1 MNSSSGIKGKKS
13 TWDVPAS
20 DMARNTF
27 NPIRDIVDSMRIQ
40 PNPEKELIALSIG
53 DPTVFGNLKPSE
65 NIVDAVV
72 HAVKTGT
79 ANGYGPSVGYVEA
92 REAVA
97 RAYSDANAP
106 VEAKDVILT
115 SGCSGAIELVISV
128 LANPGQNCLI
138 PRPGFSI
145 YETIALSL
153 GVGVRRYN
161 LLPDK
166 DWEAD
171 VSHMESLID
180 DNTAFIIVNDPS
192 NPCGSVYSKE
202 HLQDI
207 LAVAE
212 RNKLPIMSDEI
223 YADFV
228 FPGEKYYNLASL
240 TTEVPILACGGLTK
254 RYLCPGWRTG
264 WIIVHDRNNVFDKEV
279 RDGLL
284 RLSQRILG
292 PNTLVQAAMK
302 NILEETPQHFFDKTI
317 EVVKNNAHHCYNR
330 IKDIP
335 GLTPV
340 MPRGAMYMMIGID
353 IDRFPD
359 FKDDLDF
366 TRQLISEQSV
376 LCLPGQCFK
385 YPNFFRVVLTLPQNR
400 TEDACDRIAEYCKQH
415 YITENGKVSD

>member
-1 MNSSSGIKGKKS
+1 MSSMNCKTKKPS
-13 TWDVPAS
+13 WDVPAS
-20 DMARNTF
+20 EMARNTF
-27 NPIRDIVDSMRIQ
+27 NPIRHIVDSMKIV
-40 PNPEKELIALSIG
+40 PHPDKELITLSIG
-53 DPTVFGNLKPSE
+53 DPTVFGNLKPAE

-72 HAVKTGT
+72 HAVKTGS
-79 ANGYGPSVGYVEA
+79 ANGYGPSVGYLEA
-92 REAVA
+92 REAIA
-97 RAYSDANAP
+97 REYSEPSAP
-106 VEAKDVILT
+106 IEAKDVILT

-138 PRPGFSI
+138 PCPGFSI

-153 GVGVRRYN
+153 GVDVRRYS
-161 LLPDK
+161 LLPQK

-171 VSHMESLID
+171 LENMEAIID
-180 DNTAFIIVNDPS
+180 ENTAFIIVNDPS

-202 HLQDI
+202 HLKEI

-264 WIIVHDRNNVFDKEV
+264 WIIIHDRNNVFEKEV
-279 RDGLL
+279 RSGLL

-292 PNTLVQAAMK
+292 PNTLVQAAMR
-302 NILEETPQHFFDKTI
+302 NILEETPHTFFEKTI
-317 EVVKNNAHHCYNR
+317 EVVKDNAHLCYNR

-335 GLTPV
+335 GLKPV
-340 MPRGAMYMMIGID
+340 MPRGAMYMMIGIETD
-353 IDRFPD
+353 KYPD
-359 FKDDLDF
+359 FKDDVEF
-366 TRQLISEQSV
+366 TSKLISEQSV

-385 YPNFFRVVLTLPQNR
+385 YPNFFRVVLTLPQER
-400 TEDACDRIAEYCKQH
+400 IEAACSRLAEFCKQH
-415 YITENGKVSD
+415 YVSQNGCA